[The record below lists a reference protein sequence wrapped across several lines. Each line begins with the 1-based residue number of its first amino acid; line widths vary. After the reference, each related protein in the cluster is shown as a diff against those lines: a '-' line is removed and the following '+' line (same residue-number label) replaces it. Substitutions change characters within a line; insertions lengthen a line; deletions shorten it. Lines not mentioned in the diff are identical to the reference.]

1 MAQSSPE
8 ITEIARHRAAEF
20 IPGAENLSRRRLAA
34 KVREMVL
41 MSPDTARRMMDETC
55 AAVDEATDGR
65 FRDQV
70 GALEELVNDALGLR
84 PGTVPR
90 G

>member
-8 ITEIARHRAAEF
+8 ITEIARHSVADF
-20 IPGAENLSRRRLAA
+20 IPDAENLSRRRLAA

-41 MSPDTARRMMDETC
+41 RAPDTARRMMDETC
-55 AAVDEATDGR
+55 QAVDDATGGR
-65 FRDQV
+65 YRE
-70 GALEELVNDALGLR
+70 ALEDVVNEALGLR

-90 G
+90 KP